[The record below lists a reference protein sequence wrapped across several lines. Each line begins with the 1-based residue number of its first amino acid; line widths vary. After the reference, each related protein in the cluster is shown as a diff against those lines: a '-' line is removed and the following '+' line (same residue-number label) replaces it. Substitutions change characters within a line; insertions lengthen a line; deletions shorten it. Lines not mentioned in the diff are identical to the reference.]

1 MEEKI
6 VLRDKGSV
14 RVLKVKDARRA
25 REPAQVGIVAQHESV
40 IAALLHKTANLG
52 NPVLNGHVRHLS
64 LRYAKKN
71 ATEGY
76 RSPSSYKRPPTL

>member
-52 NPVLNGHVRHLS
+52 DPVLNGHVRHLS
-64 LRYAKKN
+64 LRYAKK